1 MPGGS
6 FTAKNGRAGA
16 LHRAELRRIQ
26 LRPKTTQ
33 TKTTDHFQAEIRIR
47 LFCVLEGEG
56 FLLKYKINSQS
67 LKDIC
72 KIHRSVKNFKNL
84 HPIIQRRL
92 TFKFF
97 FSMFSVD
104 TFMFLHANQDYIK

>member
-6 FTAKNGRAGA
+6 FTAKNGSAGA

-26 LRPKTTQ
+26 LRSKTTQ

-56 FLLKYKINSQS
+56 FLLKYKIKFTVTEGYLQNTQ
-67 LKDIC
+67 KC
-72 KIHRSVKNFKNL
+72 KEF
-84 HPIIQRRL
+84 
-92 TFKFF
+92 
-97 FSMFSVD
+97 
-104 TFMFLHANQDYIK
+104 